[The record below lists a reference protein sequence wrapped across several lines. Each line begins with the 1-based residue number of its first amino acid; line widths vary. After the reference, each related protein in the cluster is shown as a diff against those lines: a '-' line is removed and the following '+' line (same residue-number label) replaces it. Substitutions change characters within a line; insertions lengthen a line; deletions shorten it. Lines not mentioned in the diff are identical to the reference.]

1 MDSIVKRIRLAI
13 HLHTHY
19 SWDSNVSPATL
30 LAAAGRLGV
39 DCVAITDHNDI
50 DGALE
55 AQARGDLRVI
65 VGEEIT
71 TADGHLIGLFL
82 RRRISPGMTAE
93 ETCDQIRAQGGVVLA
108 PHPFSTLAASSL
120 KDAVWRLRDR
130 LDAVEVFNAQN
141 PLSWEDAQAA
151 TFARQSGLP
160 GYVGMDAH
168 LRWLPATYQSMPDFD
183 GPDGFRESLRQAEFS
198 TARVGLRYSAT
209 MLLRHYWDKVFSRPR
224 PGFGVR
230 TRLAR
235 GCGGAESPAGA
246 KSIVQPTRLS

>member
-1 MDSIVKRIRLAI
+1 MNRIRVAI

-19 SWDSNVSPATL
+19 SWDSNISPATL

-55 AQARGDLRVI
+55 AQSLGDLRVI
-65 VGEEIT
+65 VGEEVS

-82 RRRISPGMTAE
+82 QRRVPPGMSAE
-93 ETCDQIRAQGGVVLA
+93 DTCDQIRAQGGVVLA
-108 PHPFSTLAASSL
+108 PHPFSTLAANSL

-168 LRWLPATYQSMPDFD
+168 LRWLPATYQTMPDFD
-183 GPDGFRESLRQAEFS
+183 GPDGFREALRQAAFS
-198 TARVGLRYSAT
+198 RARVGLRYTAT
-209 MLLRHYWDKVFSRPR
+209 MALRHYWDRLCSRPR

-230 TRLAR
+230 AR
-235 GCGGAESPAGA
+235 PGGRPADGESRAGG